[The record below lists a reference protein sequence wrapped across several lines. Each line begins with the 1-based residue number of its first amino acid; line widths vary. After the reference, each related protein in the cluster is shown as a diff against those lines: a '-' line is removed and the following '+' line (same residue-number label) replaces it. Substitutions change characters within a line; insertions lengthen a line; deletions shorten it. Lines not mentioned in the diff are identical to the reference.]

1 MEDDDEATPPVPP
14 IGYERL
20 VAESKFLGDALEMP
34 PPDSNGEEYRV
45 VMARNSGAW
54 NWLSG
59 VRSTGHWRCAAIDDR
74 PPTP

>member
-1 MEDDDEATPPVPP
+1 MENDDEAIPPVPP

-45 VMARNSGAW
+45 VMARNSRRLELA
-54 NWLSG
+54 L
-59 VRSTGHWRCAAIDDR
+59 WRAQYRTLAMRRDR
-74 PPTP
+74 